1 MKGDNT
7 MSYKAIHKRT
17 KKEFEVIGK
26 DSVGTLLRL
35 KEIGT
40 GITVTSN
47 RGFYDIYNDNG
58 DFIDEDGVVH
68 QQEQPKQQMEVKP
81 LKKSKI
87 KQIIKDYHD
96 YITSPFS
103 DGYTSMYLESKYNMT
118 MEEMRKVYEQNR
130 PKKALTDKA
139 LLKKLAKEVGEDSAC
154 FDDTSIVVKVRNLLK
169 DNGYLK

>member
-1 MKGDNT
+1 
-7 MSYKAIHKRT
+7 MSYKAVHKRT
-17 KKEFEVIGK
+17 KREFEVIGK

-40 GITVTSN
+40 GITITSN

-68 QQEQPKQQMEVKP
+68 QQEKQMEVKP
-81 LKKSKI
+81 LKKSKLKKI
-87 KQIIKDYHD
+87 VEEYHD

-103 DGYTSMYLESKYNMT
+103 DGYTRVYLENKYNMT
-118 MEEMRKVYEQNR
+118 IEEMREIYEQNR
-130 PKKALTDKA
+130 PKQALTDKE
-139 LLKKLAKEVGEDSAC
+139 LLKRLAKEVGEDSAYL
-154 FDDTSIVVKVRNLLK
+154 DDTSIVVKVRNLLK

>member
-1 MKGDNT
+1 
-7 MSYKAIHKRT
+7 MSYKAVHKRT
-17 KKEFEVIGK
+17 KREFEVIGK
-26 DSVGTLLRL
+26 DSVGTLLQL

-40 GITVTSN
+40 GITITSN

-68 QQEQPKQQMEVKP
+68 QQEQKQMEVKP

-87 KQIIKDYHD
+87 KQIVEDYHD

-103 DGYTSMYLESKYNMT
+103 DGYTSMYLENKYHMS
-118 MEEMRKVYEQNR
+118 MEEMREIYEQNR
-130 PKKALTDKA
+130 PKQALTDKE
-139 LLKKLAKEVGEDSAC
+139 LLKRLAKEVGEDSAYL
-154 FDDTSIVVKVRNLLK
+154 DDTSIVVKVRNLLK